1 MHSVPLSNWIAALLF
16 QNVDLVLP
24 NQSGIELGLPVLS
37 HVWIP
42 TSLQIQTFQSPF
54 TSGDPVM
61 VSQVFTVPRRLTG
74 FSGYCSFK
82 ICWILQQFYIVLHGE
97 CSLCTIQVF
106 SRVSCSTIFCLPP
119 LRIMSSLPV
128 SCCLNMV
135 DRELWLPV
143 TLPLMFLL
151 GWCSIFVI
159 CRWARV
165 SQSLSILLHR
175 LLMATWRRLEC
186 HNSSNSPASW
196 NQVIHTLD
204 FILLCR
210 QVV

>member
-1 MHSVPLSNWIAALLF
+1 VCHF
-16 QNVDLVLP
+16 Q
-24 NQSGIELGLPVLS
+24 IELLPYCFRMLTLYYPINQELNWVFLFS
-37 HVWIP
+37 LMFE
-42 TSLQIQTFQSPF
+42 SLQACKYKPSFQSPF

-151 GWCSIFVI
+151 G
-159 CRWARV
+159 
-165 SQSLSILLHR
+165 
-175 LLMATWRRLEC
+175 
-186 HNSSNSPASW
+186 
-196 NQVIHTLD
+196 
-204 FILLCR
+204 
-210 QVV
+210 